1 MSFVDQLKELEKKT
15 QKAPAHTY
23 TYSSFLS
30 SHFIDSIRNTCMGNI
45 HQHVLKGFYYE
56 KFGYDHDDYGFTDKN
71 TEETHISR
79 NDLKNADIALLKQ
92 ETIHKLQTMGFR
104 IVDVQIT
111 KHNKQIQIPS
121 GYGILG
127 IKKQYKSTTI
137 DYLRIYIHIEW

>member
-1 MSFVDQLKELEKKT
+1 
-15 QKAPAHTY
+15 Y
-23 TYSSFLS
+23 
-30 SHFIDSIRNTCMGNI
+30 IRPLAEGRLRQVIEYIADHYCEDITSAGI
-45 HQHVLKGFYYE
+45 SE

-92 ETIHKLQTMGFR
+92 ETIHKLQAMGFR
-104 IVDVQIT
+104 VVDVQIT
-111 KHNKQIQIPS
+111 KHSKQIQVPS

-127 IKKQYKSTTI
+127 IKKQYKSTTV